1 LFEPLGLHIL
11 YLIINMAS
19 RRERGPRGP
28 PSNAGGKGFQGFH
41 NPFNRGKNEGSGR
54 LRLSRN
60 ALRQELVREG
70 RSKGAY
76 DAVSTRIEDK
86 EVDNWGAMF
95 EFDPDLAEAFDK
107 NMRVSF
113 SSVQHSQTNT
123 SSALLRITGLKCK
136 SRKHHRQAQLSCGVH
151 DWF

>member
-1 LFEPLGLHIL
+1 LFELLGLHIP
-11 YLIINMAS
+11 YFNINMAS
-19 RRERGPRGP
+19 RKERGPRGP
-28 PSNAGGKGFQGFH
+28 PSNAGGKGFQGFQ
-41 NPFNRGKNEGSGR
+41 NPFNQGKNEGSGR

-70 RSKGAY
+70 RNKGAY

-113 SSVQHSQTNT
+113 SPNQH
-123 SSALLRITGLKCK
+123 
-136 SRKHHRQAQLSCGVH
+136 V
-151 DWF
+151 